1 MSFEE
6 EWATARSTAVSET
19 RMRLNAVDDGSGN
32 RGLGRGLKVTSSVLN
47 QRADKADIVREDF
60 LKADNAAMTETA
72 QVGPSLKGFE
82 SGPAFANFIDRWK
95 SQMAYV
101 EKLVQNDVAG
111 ALRRSAQTFTEREKK
126 ERDRARNEH
135 QGQDLK

>member
-1 MSFEE
+1 
-6 EWATARSTAVSET
+6 
-19 RMRLNAVDDGSGN
+19 MRLNAVDDGSGN